1 MSRRPLPDLGATSR
15 LFGHRGY
22 SALAPENTLPAF
34 ALLLEHGIPGVELD
48 VQACAGGELV
58 VAHDESLER
67 TAGVARRI
75 PELSLQEL
83 RSYDVGSRFGA
94 AFSGTRVP
102 LLSEVFSLLGDRVV
116 YDIEL
121 KTGAFGGAAREL
133 ARRAVEEIAAAGLR
147 ERCILSSFNAAA
159 VGWARRASR
168 DIPTALIYTS
178 SPGVPAPARTPV
190 WQHLLHNELLKP
202 DADRFRTEMGSDGAG
217 FADGAAGR
225 SRGRRA
231 PFPEV
236 PRLLWTVDDPQE
248 KRELLAA
255 GVYGVISN
263 DPLNLAEA

>member
-1 MSRRPLPDLGATSR
+1 MSRRTLPDLSGTSR

-34 ALLLEHGIPGVELD
+34 ELLLTHGIPGVELD
-48 VQACAGGELV
+48 VQACATGELV

-67 TAGVARRI
+67 TAGVHRRI
-75 PELSLQEL
+75 PELSLDEL
-83 RSYDVGSRFGA
+83 RRYDVGGRFGA
-94 AFSGTRVP
+94 DFNGTKVP
-102 LLSEVFSLLGDRVV
+102 LLSQVFSLLGDRVV

-121 KTGAFGGAAREL
+121 KTGAFGAAAREL
-133 ARRAVEEIAAAGLR
+133 ARRTVAEITAAGLR

-202 DADRFRTEMGSDGAG
+202 DADRFRAEMESDGADS
-217 FADGAAGR
+217 AEGAGRR
-225 SRGRRA
+225 SRGRRL

-263 DPLNLAEA
+263 DPLNRAEG